1 MKLGSLLNGV
11 RVIKL
16 HQAAY
21 GKAPLTQDVEIGGL
35 CYDSRRVRPGDCFVA
50 LRGTGLDGHRFIEEA
65 LRRGASA
72 VVIDDNNAFSD
83 SLALHHGVTKIVV
96 ADTRRA
102 LALLAGNF
110 FGHPSGRLT
119 VVGVTGTNGKTTTA
133 YLIRSILEASGT
145 KAGLIGTVEY
155 LFGNTSTP
163 ASHTT
168 PESLE
173 LQEILA
179 QMVSA
184 GCGAVAMEV
193 SSHAL
198 HQSRVHG
205 IDFSAAVFTN
215 LTQDHLDYHGSM
227 DEYFRA
233 KRLLFAELGAD
244 APAVINA
251 DDSWGQ
257 VLASERSGA
266 LITYGFRPGST
277 VMVLDSAVT
286 LDGTIITVSVDGA
299 SVEVRSG
306 LVGTFNVYNTVAA
319 FSTCYG
325 LGIPLE
331 AIVSGIGQVS
341 AVRGRFERIR
351 SPKGWTAIVDYAHT
365 PDALE
370 NCLRTIRALLPEKHP
385 GRVITVFGAG
395 GDRDRTKRPAMG
407 AVAASLSDVIILT
420 SDNPRS
426 EDPLSI
432 IKEIA
437 AGIPPNVSYEMEP
450 DRRRAIAQALERATP
465 GDVILVA
472 GKGHE
477 DYQIIKGTRLH
488 FSDREIIEHLL

>member
-1 MKLGSLLNGV
+1 MKLGLLLNGV

-21 GKAPLTQDVEIGGL
+21 GRALLTQDVEIGGL
-35 CYDSRRVRPGDCFVA
+35 RYDSRKVGPGDCFVA
-50 LRGTGLDGHRFIEEA
+50 LRGTGVDGHRFIEEA
-65 LRRGASA
+65 LQRGAAA
-72 VVIDDNNAFSD
+72 VVVDEDRAFSD

-102 LALLAGNF
+102 LAQLAANF
-110 FGHPSGRLT
+110 FGRPSQRLT
-119 VVGVTGTNGKTTTA
+119 MVGITGTNGKTTTA
-133 YLIRSILEASGT
+133 YLVRSILEASGSS
-145 KAGLIGTVEY
+145 AGLIGTIEY
-155 LFGNTSTP
+155 LYGASSSP

-173 LQEILA
+173 LQELLA
-179 QMVSA
+179 QMVFA
-184 GCGAVAMEV
+184 GCTAVAMEV

-198 HQSRVHG
+198 HQGRVYG
-205 IDFSAAVFTN
+205 IDFSTAVFTN

-233 KRLLFAELGAD
+233 KKLLFEDLGAD

-251 DDSWGQ
+251 DDPWGQ
-257 VLASERSGA
+257 VLASERRGA
-266 LITYGFRPGST
+266 LITYGFRPGCT
-277 VMVLDSAVT
+277 VTIQESSVT
-286 LDGTIITVSVDGA
+286 LEGTNVTLAVDGA
-299 SVEVRSG
+299 LVQVRSV
-306 LVGTFNVYNTVAA
+306 LVGTFNVYNIVAA
-319 FSTCYG
+319 FSAGYALG
-325 LGIPLE
+325 LPKD
-331 AIVSGIGQVS
+331 AVVSGIGRLS
-341 AVRGRFERIR
+341 AVKGRFERLR

-370 NCLRTIRALLPEKHP
+370 NCLRTIRSLLPGGSP

-395 GDRDRTKRPAMG
+395 GDRDRTKRPRMG
-407 AVAASLSDVIILT
+407 AVAASLSDVVILT

-437 AGIPPNVSYEMEP
+437 AGIPPNVSYDMEP
-450 DRRRAIAQALERATP
+450 DRRRAITQALERAQP

-477 DYQIIKGTRLH
+477 DYQIIKSERSH
-488 FSDREIIEHLL
+488 FSDREIIEDLL